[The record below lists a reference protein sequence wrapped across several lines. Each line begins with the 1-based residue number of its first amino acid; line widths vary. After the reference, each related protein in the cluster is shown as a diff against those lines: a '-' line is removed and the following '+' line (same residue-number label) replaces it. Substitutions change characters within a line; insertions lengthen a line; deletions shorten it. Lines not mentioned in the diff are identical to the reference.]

1 MRTLDRYILRSF
13 LYSYLLCFLVMM
25 GLRIVSD
32 LFVNMDEFSEL
43 PIRGPQLVLYVVQ
56 YYAFNSLIYFQEM
69 SGVILVAAAAFS
81 LARMN
86 HTNELVAVLASGVS
100 LHRVVLPVALAA
112 VLLAS
117 VGVVNREQLIPRVK
131 DRLVRDRDDAPGESD
146 YPVHL
151 VVDDERNVWY
161 SRTFRDRRDEQWMV
175 APLIICRDRQL
186 RQTAKVAGLRATWR
200 DGWWRVTDATVALLT
215 RGGRRGGVSSSFIWT
230 PRSPQ
235 VLAAGGKGTIG
246 PADRIRI
253 DYESLDRTAD
263 PQNPWLNRPR
273 FEILAPPAIDAP
285 PQTPPRVL
293 ATIAAVQA
301 WYGPAAGGRG
311 ESGYHLLGPAELRD
325 TDVRDYRPLAK
336 ALARWAREPD
346 GSIEQRL
353 WSLLPAAA
361 RADIEAIAAEPDAA
375 RNPARRQ
382 RIFGALAALVDGPL
396 LARPAD
402 AGDGR
407 FDLPPVDRTA
417 VASGE
422 ASSAEQVR
430 RINRLVLDGL
440 AGPWLV
446 GTQGILRMPTSLTP
460 DDIRLRRDSAWME
473 YMSSREIGRLL
484 REGQIPDVRAA
495 QLIRHSRV
503 AAPVVE
509 VIMLLLCVPFIVSRD
524 RHIKTSALLAVAVVG
539 GFHVFVFGSRYL
551 GAEMLGAL
559 SAGLTAYGAPAPA
572 PVWGPILAAMLPIVA
587 FAPVAILLLMSMESM
602 EPSESNRTLG
612 QILTTAQGRLDR
624 RTFWLTGVP
633 PAGGLFAAALLID
646 ALWIRRPG
654 LITWAAVAAV
664 AWPSLAMLIK
674 RCHDRGRPG
683 TFLLVLAAPAIAWL
697 WMAVAGHTL
706 LVWALSVPVIGWVA
720 VDLLVLPGTAGPN
733 TYGPERT
740 A

>member
-484 REGQIPDVRAA
+484 REGQIPGFLQAAGAMNRRGWVLKVEDGYRNRTMQKYIGRIPWIFDAILRKSIWELEGRTPDPAFLFRRILTLTAQMPKIGTHMSGSAIDISVLDRMTGAEVDRGAPYCEMSERTPMDSPFVGSEAQRNRAA
-495 QLIRHSRV
+495 ITEILEEAGFVAYPYEFWHYNSGDAYERILRNDREPAQYGAVDWDPDTGAVRPIEAPEKPLNGLDEIEADIRV
-503 AAPVVE
+503 ALQRIGQA
-509 VIMLLLCVPFIVSRD
+509 
-524 RHIKTSALLAVAVVG
+524 
-539 GFHVFVFGSRYL
+539 
-551 GAEMLGAL
+551 GA
-559 SAGLTAYGAPAPA
+559 AG
-572 PVWGPILAAMLPIVA
+572 
-587 FAPVAILLLMSMESM
+587 
-602 EPSESNRTLG
+602 
-612 QILTTAQGRLDR
+612 
-624 RTFWLTGVP
+624 
-633 PAGGLFAAALLID
+633 
-646 ALWIRRPG
+646 
-654 LITWAAVAAV
+654 
-664 AWPSLAMLIK
+664 
-674 RCHDRGRPG
+674 
-683 TFLLVLAAPAIAWL
+683 
-697 WMAVAGHTL
+697 
-706 LVWALSVPVIGWVA
+706 
-720 VDLLVLPGTAGPN
+720 
-733 TYGPERT
+733 
-740 A
+740 